1 LLCGKPLKSCG
12 HTLFKKKISVWV
24 IAAMAF
30 GGSVVTLLLVVAFVF
45 CCLRK
50 KSTDESGTQITN
62 PNPLSDKRT
71 EKPKE
76 EFSSVVPNPEC
87 SKLVFFEGFSYNFD
101 LDDLLRASAEVIGK
115 GSFGVSYKAVL
126 DELTTV
132 VVKRLSNVDATKI
145 EFQQQLE
152 LIRGVG
158 KHQNVATLHAFYY
171 STDEKLLL
179 YDYYAAGSLM
189 ALLHGTYISL
199 FDVWIYVLQ
208 LIIMII
214 TSLVLEKSMN
224 RVCFFSYLSI

>member
-1 LLCGKPLKSCG
+1 
-12 HTLFKKKISVWV
+12 
-24 IAAMAF
+24 
-30 GGSVVTLLLVVAFVF
+30 
-45 CCLRK
+45 
-50 KSTDESGTQITN
+50 
-62 PNPLSDKRT
+62 
-71 EKPKE
+71 
-76 EFSSVVPNPEC
+76 
-87 SKLVFFEGFSYNFD
+87 
-101 LDDLLRASAEVIGK
+101 
-115 GSFGVSYKAVL
+115 
-126 DELTTV
+126 V

-208 LIIMII
+208 LITIVVFYNHDKLII